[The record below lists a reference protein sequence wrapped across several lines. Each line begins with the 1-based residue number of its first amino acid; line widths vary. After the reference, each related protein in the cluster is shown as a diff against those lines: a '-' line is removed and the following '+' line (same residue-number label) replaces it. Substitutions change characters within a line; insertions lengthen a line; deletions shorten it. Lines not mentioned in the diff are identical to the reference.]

1 MAHTPDYE
9 AIYDNLEAYIKEN
22 LPDIYR
28 ELVEKVPFRKLRK
41 EGLCTR
47 LIGLKPLSAAG
58 LAILGELDLATDA
71 QDNPIGAKIV
81 SHSYLEE
88 LLEWIICEEMA
99 EHLELFREKYHK
111 IRPNVILKL
120 GRYLWTLRLHYLQPK

>member
-22 LPDIYR
+22 LPDVYR
-28 ELVEKVPFRKLRK
+28 EMVERVPFRKLRK
-41 EGLCTR
+41 EGLCTK

-71 QDNPIGAKIV
+71 QENPVGAKIL
-81 SHSYLEE
+81 SHDYLAD
-88 LLEWIICEEMA
+88 LLEWIVCEESP
-99 EHLELFREKYHK
+99 EHHEIFKKTYYITPGR
-111 IRPNVILKL
+111 VILKL